1 MVENRLIF
9 RGVYLNY
16 LHLLVSMVSLMVLT
30 PVLLRSLG
38 QAGYGLWAVLSSIM
52 SYFALCDFG
61 MNTAVAKYA
70 AECRALKQKEK
81 LDEILSTTFF
91 FLCVLGTV
99 LILMCLGLSRFVPQL
114 FGVGGAAAFE
124 ARSAFV
130 LVGVN
135 VALWLLGGVFGNL
148 LYGYERID
156 VWKASSI
163 AQQVVNF
170 LLTLLFLQMGWGLIG
185 VAVASISSTATLIS
199 LYVAFFSLAR
209 YDVRIHLRLVRQ
221 AVIREIL
228 PYSIRT
234 FILGLTSRLLYYA
247 HNIVIGI
254 LLGAARVTPYEL
266 AYKLCF
272 LTTYLFSA
280 ISTTAFPRFSGLYA
294 KGDIEGARTLYLNIV
309 KVTLLIMTSLGLG
322 LFFLGEFFITLWVG
336 EGNFAGSDVLVLLIM
351 MNVFH
356 AIGTPAAALLQGIG
370 RNKELMYS
378 EILNAGLNVT
388 FTIALVPRV
397 GLAGAA
403 LGTLAGH
410 LCSSFWVV
418 LLLPCKCTKVAL
430 QHYLVSCVVP
440 PLFCAAPAAV
450 AGYAMMQKLPPPGN
464 LLDLVLRGGG
474 IATMYIITYLAVG
487 ATKEERQMYLRLVR
501 GMAAA

>member
-1 MVENRLIF
+1 MANSRLII

-16 LHLLVSMVSLMVLT
+16 LHMLVSMISLMVLT

-38 QAGYGLWAVLSSIM
+38 QAGYGLWVVLSSIM

-70 AECRALKQKEK
+70 AECRALNQKDK
-81 LDEILSTTFF
+81 LDQILSTTFF
-91 FLCVLGTV
+91 FLCVLGAV
-99 LILMCLGLSRFVPQL
+99 LISTCVGLSHFVPQL
-114 FGVGGAAAFE
+114 LGVAEAAAFE
-124 ARSAFV
+124 ARSAVV

-199 LYVAFFSLAR
+199 LYVAFLSLAR
-209 YDVRIHLRLVRQ
+209 YDVRIHPRLVQ
-221 AVIREIL
+221 KAVIREIL

-234 FILGLTSRLLYYA
+234 FILGLTTRLLYYT

-266 AYKLCF
+266 VYKLCF
-272 LTTYLFSA
+272 LSTYLFSA
-280 ISTTAFPRFSGLYA
+280 ISTIAFPRFSSLYA
-294 KGDIEGARTLYLNIV
+294 KGDIEGVGTLYLRIV
-309 KVTLLIMTSLGLG
+309 KVTLLIMISVGLG
-322 LFFLGEFFITLWVG
+322 LFFLGESFIALWVG

-378 EILNAGLNVT
+378 EILNAVLNVT
-388 FTIALVPRV
+388 FTITLVPRV

-410 LCSSFWVV
+410 LGSSFWVV

-440 PLFCAAPAAV
+440 PLLCAAPAV
-450 AGYAMMQKLPPPGN
+450 AAGFVMMHNLPPTGN
-464 LLDLVLRGGG
+464 LLDLMLRGSS
-474 IATMYIITYLAVG
+474 IATIYIITYLTVG
-487 ATKEERQMYLRLVR
+487 ATKEERQMYLRLARWV
-501 GMAAA
+501 AAA